1 MSTSVTFR
9 GILDTAFDNF
19 LCLRG
24 FARIRDLADA
34 SESDESYQRPLIDKN
49 KDDLKTYL
57 EKGESK
63 FFPEVI
69 LSTYF
74 DTGTNSDKAHEF
86 LLRQSGRTEA
96 LKIDSENFKFK
107 LSSRSYAVEGA
118 DIRTRDKLI
127 DAALTIDTE
136 TTKFSRIDGNHR
148 LSVSLTAATRDLK
161 VPFCLVL
168 FPNVDKA
175 QQFSRALFH
184 TINFKMRPLAQEQNL
199 KLILDE
205 SEHNLKLFPSEVLS
219 KPPFGLAYEKARAAL
234 KTIHFD
240 ALPALRHVL
249 IDGNNELLEEH
260 YRTLVLGLSKK
271 IGTDIDSVAKWGST
285 FAEALTRAHAIY
297 QGHQGLRDSKN
308 KGLLEALIVLS
319 WTSNEKAN
327 TKRKRF
333 VDWVTRNGLYAIG
346 EVQAQGILDVFEK
359 LEVAKSKQI
368 FVAMPFSPETNATW
382 QAILDAVRDFR
393 NKSGIEIKDPIR
405 IDKHDHSRSYKITDE
420 IFKLIDESGLLI
432 ADLTFGNPNVYHE
445 IGFSLGLKH
454 SRLED
459 LKTNMLLIW
468 HEDRKLAEGE
478 DSVGR
483 EKNDVRFDL
492 KDWSHIRFKD
502 TNALR
507 NDLAAA
513 FEKNFQI

>member
-1 MSTSVTFR
+1 MSTKITFR
-9 GILDTAFDNF
+9 GVLDTAFDNF

-24 FARIRDLADA
+24 FARIGDLADA
-34 SESDESYQRPLIDKN
+34 SASDESYQRPLIAQN

-74 DTGTNSDKAHEF
+74 DAEGNSKKVHEF
-86 LLRQSGRTEA
+86 LQRQATKPQA
-96 LKIDSENFKFK
+96 LKVDSEKFKFK
-107 LSSRSYAVEGA
+107 LSSRYYAAESGDMRA
-118 DIRTRDKLI
+118 RDKLI
-127 DAALTIDTE
+127 DAAMTVDAQV
-136 TTKFSRIDGNHR
+136 TKFSRIDGNHR
-148 LSVSLTAATRDLK
+148 LSVSLSASTRDLR

-168 FPNVDKA
+168 FPNSDKA
-175 QQFSRALFH
+175 TQFSRTLFH

-205 SEHNLKLFPSEVLS
+205 SEHNLNLFPREVLS

-234 KTIHFD
+234 KAIHFD
-240 ALPALRHVL
+240 SLPALRDVL
-249 IDGNNELLEEH
+249 IDEKNGSLEEH
-260 YRTLVLGLSKK
+260 YRTLALRLSQKV
-271 IGTDIDSVAKWGST
+271 GSDIASAAKWGST

-297 QGHQGLRDSKN
+297 QSHQGLRASKN
-308 KGLLEALIVLS
+308 KGMLEALMILS
-319 WTSNEKAN
+319 WAPDQKAGA
-327 TKRKRF
+327 KRGRF
-333 VDWVTRNGLYAIG
+333 VDWVKRNGLYAIG

-359 LEVAKSKQI
+359 LEAAKSKQI
-368 FVAMPFSPETNATW
+368 FVAMPFRTETDATW
-382 QAILDAVRDFR
+382 HAILDAVADFR
-393 NKSGIEIKDPIR
+393 NTSGLEIKDPIR

-432 ADLTFGNPNVYHE
+432 ADLTYGNPNVYHE
-445 IGFSLGLKH
+445 IGFSLGIKH

-459 LKTNMLLIW
+459 FRTNMLLIW
-468 HEDRKLAEGE
+468 HEERKLADDE
-478 DSVGR
+478 DTIKR

-502 TNALR
+502 TNSLR
-507 NDLAAA
+507 NQLAAA
-513 FEKNFQI
+513 LAESFKL

>member
-24 FARIRDLADA
+24 FARIGDLANA
-34 SESDESYQRPLIDKN
+34 SISDESYQRPLIEKN

-69 LSTYF
+69 LSTHF
-74 DTGTNSDKAHEF
+74 DAETNSEKVREF
-86 LLRQSGRTEA
+86 LQRQATKPQA
-96 LKIDSENFKFK
+96 LKIDSEKFKFK
-107 LSSRSYAVEGA
+107 LSSRYYAAESG
-118 DIRTRDKLI
+118 DMRTRDKLI
-127 DAALTIDTE
+127 DAALTIDVE

-148 LSVSLTAATRDLK
+148 LSVNLSPSTRDLR

-168 FPNVDKA
+168 FTNSDNA
-175 QQFSRALFH
+175 TQFSRTLFH

-205 SEHNLKLFPSEVLS
+205 SEHNLDLFPTEVLS
-219 KPPFGLAYEKARAAL
+219 KPPFGLAYEKARFAL
-234 KTIHFD
+234 KAIHFD

-249 IDGNNELLEEH
+249 TDGKNGLLEEH
-260 YRTLVLGLSKK
+260 YRTLTLGLSKK
-271 IGTDIDSVAKWGST
+271 VGTDITSVAKWGST
-285 FAEALTRAHAIY
+285 FSEALTRAHAIY
-297 QGHQGLRDSKN
+297 QSHQGLRDSKN
-308 KGLLEALIVLS
+308 KGLLEAIIILS
-319 WTSNEKAN
+319 WTSNEKAS
-327 TKRKRF
+327 TKRGRF

-359 LEVAKSKQI
+359 LEAAKSKQI
-368 FVAMPFSPETNATW
+368 FVAMPFRPETNATW
-382 QAILDAVRDFR
+382 QAILDAVSDFR
-393 NKSGIEIKDPIR
+393 NKSGLEIKDPIR

-459 LKTNMLLIW
+459 FKTNMLLIW
-468 HEDRKLAEGE
+468 HQDRKLAEGE
-478 DSVGR
+478 DDIAR

-502 TNALR
+502 TNTLR
-507 NDLAAA
+507 NELAAA
-513 FEKNFQI
+513 FENSFQI

>member
-1 MSTSVTFR
+1 MSANITFR

-24 FARIRDLADA
+24 FARIGDLAEA
-34 SESDESYQRPLIDKN
+34 SVPDESYQRPLIEKN
-49 KDDLKTYL
+49 KDDLKNYL

-74 DTGTNSDKAHEF
+74 DTATNADKAREF
-86 LLRQSGRTEA
+86 LVQQASKPQA
-96 LKIDSENFKFK
+96 LKIDSNKFKFK
-107 LSSRSYAVEGA
+107 LSSRYYAVEGA

-127 DAALTIDTE
+127 DAAMTVDSTVA
-136 TTKFSRIDGNHR
+136 KFSRIDGNHR
-148 LSVSLTAATRDLK
+148 LSVSLSASTRDLK

-168 FPNVDKA
+168 FPDKEKA
-175 QQFSRALFH
+175 EQFSRQLFH

-234 KTIHFD
+234 KAIHFD
-240 ALPALRHVL
+240 ALPALRAVL
-249 IDGNNELLEEH
+249 IDDHNAVSEEH
-260 YRTLVLGLSKK
+260 YRTLALALAKK
-271 IGTDIDSVAKWGST
+271 VEVNVSSPRKWGQS
-285 FAEALTRAHAIY
+285 FAEALTRSHAIY
-297 QGHQGLRDSKN
+297 QSHAGLRASKN
-308 KGLLEALIVLS
+308 KGLLEALITLS
-319 WTSNEKAN
+319 WTVDEKSN
-327 TKRKRF
+327 TKRSRF
-333 VDWVTRNGLYAIG
+333 LDWVKRNRLYEIN
-346 EVQAQGILDVFEK
+346 EVQAQGLVSVFEK
-359 LEVAKSKQI
+359 LETAKSKQI
-368 FVAMPFSPETNATW
+368 FVAMPFRPETEATW
-382 QAILDAVRDFR
+382 QAIKDAVHDF
-393 NKSGIEIKDPIR
+393 KKETGLEIKEPIR

-432 ADLTFGNPNVYHE
+432 ADLTYGNPNVYHE

-459 LKTNMLLIW
+459 FKTNMLLIW
-468 HEDRKLAEGE
+468 HQDRKLAEGE
-478 DSVGR
+478 DDASR

-507 NDLAAA
+507 NELAKALA
-513 FEKNFQI
+513 ESFKL

>member
-1 MSTSVTFR
+1 MSANVTFR

-24 FARIRDLADA
+24 FARIGDLAE
-34 SESDESYQRPLIDKN
+34 SSVSDESYQRPLIETN
-49 KDDLKTYL
+49 KDDLKNYL

-74 DTGTNSDKAHEF
+74 DTATNAEKAREF
-86 LLRQSGRTEA
+86 LVHHASKPQA
-96 LKIDSENFKFK
+96 LKIDSNKFKFK
-107 LSSRSYAVEGA
+107 LSSRYYAAEGA

-127 DAALTIDTE
+127 DAAMTVDLAV
-136 TTKFSRIDGNHR
+136 TKFSRIDGNHR
-148 LSVSLTAATRDLK
+148 LSVSLSASTRDLK

-168 FPNVDKA
+168 FQDKERA
-175 QQFSRALFH
+175 EQFSRQLFH

-219 KPPFGLAYEKARAAL
+219 KPPFGLAYEKARVAL
-234 KTIHFD
+234 KAIHFD
-240 ALPALRHVL
+240 ALPALRAVL
-249 IDGNNELLEEH
+249 IDEHNAVSEEH
-260 YRTLVLGLSKK
+260 YRTLALALAKK
-271 IGTDIDSVAKWGST
+271 VEINISSPTKWGQS

-297 QGHQGLRDSKN
+297 QSHAGLRASKN
-308 KGLLEALIVLS
+308 KGLLEALITLS
-319 WTSNEKAN
+319 WFVDEKSN
-327 TKRKRF
+327 TKRNRF
-333 VDWVTRNGLYAIG
+333 VDWVLRNRLYELG
-346 EVQAQGILDVFEK
+346 DVQAQGLVSVFEK
-359 LEVAKSKQI
+359 LEAAKSKQI
-368 FVAMPFSPETNATW
+368 FVAMPFRIETDDTW
-382 QAILDAVRDFR
+382 EAILDAVSDFR
-393 NKSGIEIKDPIR
+393 RTTGLEIKDPIR

-432 ADLTFGNPNVYHE
+432 ADLTYGNANVYHE

-454 SRLED
+454 GRLED
-459 LKTNMLLIW
+459 FKTNMLLIW
-468 HEDRKLAEGE
+468 HQDRKLAEGE
-478 DSVGR
+478 DDALR

-507 NDLAAA
+507 NQLAQALA
-513 FEKNFQI
+513 ESFKL